1 MVTHAYISRVILL
14 IIISRNM
21 GSCLS
26 SQERIAELEEINSG
40 LCERIQV
47 LEGSESSLAEL
58 ANDRLGA
65 LMNAR
70 RELAE
75 AVRKIEHLGRDNAR
89 VNYERCALK
98 RRLCRRH

>member
-14 IIISRNM
+14 KIISHNM

-26 SQERIAELEEINSG
+26 SQARITELEEINSG

-47 LEGSESSLAEL
+47 LE
-58 ANDRLGA
+58 GA